1 MSVLKTRSY
10 LPAGVRRT
18 QILAAAK
25 TVLARR
31 GYNRTNVAQICAAA
45 RIARG
50 TFYVYFDNKRDVL
63 LALLDDVVVRVD
75 AILGR
80 RTRIGDLRFDLARL
94 DAATVVAF
102 CEARMRELL
111 DVIFVDEATLRLVLR
126 EARGLDGVVDK
137 VVARIDR
144 GVLAAMERDLDE
156 AQQIGVFARTD
167 SKMMARYSLGG
178 IEKLILTAL
187 AQGEPLDLDRVVSL
201 TVRLQLF
208 GLLTDEITRQ
218 GGRT

>member
-10 LPAGVRRT
+10 LPADLRRS

-25 TVLARR
+25 NVLARR
-31 GYNRTNVAQICAAA
+31 GYHRANVAQICAAA

-63 LALLDDVVVRVD
+63 LALLDDVVVRVN
-75 AILGR
+75 AILAR
-80 RTRIGDLRFDLARL
+80 RASIGDLRIDPERL
-94 DAATVVAF
+94 LPGAVVAF

-111 DVIFVDEATLRLVLR
+111 DAIFVDEATLRLVLR

-137 VVARIDR
+137 VTAKIDQAI
-144 GVLAAMERDLDE
+144 LAAMERDLEE
-156 AQQIGVFARTD
+156 AQRLGVLAPTDARMT
-167 SKMMARYSLGG
+167 ARYSLGG
-178 IEKLILTAL
+178 IEKLVLTAL
-187 AQGEPLDLDRVVSL
+187 AQGEALDLGQVVEQ

-208 GLLTDEITRQ
+208 GLLTDEIKRK
-218 GGRT
+218 GGSR